1 MCLGIPGQVVEIT
14 DRERNLAR
22 ASVAGVLR
30 EISLACIVSDEH
42 PLDACIGDWVLIH
55 VGFAMSRINEA
66 EAEATLKVLAELGEI
81 DEELAAMQ
89 ASDRATQKGVVE
101 NV

>member
-66 EAEATLKVLAELGEI
+66 EAEATLKVLNELGEI

-89 ASDRATQKGVVE
+89 ASDRATRKGLVE

>member
-14 DRERNLAR
+14 DRARNLGR
-22 ASVAGVLR
+22 ASVAGVFR

-66 EAEATLKVLAELGEI
+66 EAEATLKVLTELGEL
-81 DEELAAMQ
+81 DEELAAMNAADQ
-89 ASDRATQKGVVE
+89 ATQKGLVE